1 MKICVFGSSSNQTKQ
16 TYIDAAFQLGC
27 LIAEGGHVCVN
38 GAGLYGVMGATIRGC
53 RSKGGKVL
61 GIIHEAFCV
70 DQAEDRNVD
79 ELIVVG
85 GKGLNER
92 KDRLFDE
99 SDCFLVLPGGV
110 GTFDEFFDG
119 VCSRSLNMK
128 GLYCKRFCLVS
139 IDGFYEG
146 FRLQMKR
153 AMEDG
158 VLYLDYEKFFHIA
171 PDVQSAYNWCIENCA
186 DSSMDVKPGEG
197 VRMTLR
203 DTDKLPPSSF
213 DDRTKPTSSSTSA
226 SSTVS
231 LSMPTALLLT
241 FLGFALGYSL
251 RKK

>member
-1 MKICVFGSSSNQTKQ
+1 MKICVFGSSSVQTKQ
-16 TYIDAAFQLGC
+16 VYTDAAFNLGC

-70 DQAEDRNVD
+70 DSAEDRNVD
-79 ELIVVG
+79 ELIFVG

-128 GLYCKRFCLVS
+128 GLGSKKFCLVS
-139 IDGFYEG
+139 INGFYEG

-171 PDVQSAYNWCIENCA
+171 PDVQSAYDWCIANLN
-186 DSSMDVKPGEG
+186 DTSMDVQPGEG
-197 VRMTLR
+197 VRMTPR
-203 DTDKLPPSSF
+203 PDKLPPSSF
-213 DDRTKPTSSSTSA
+213 DSPPTSS
-226 SSTVS
+226 VS
-231 LSMPTALLLT
+231 LPIVMLLT
-241 FLGFALGYSL
+241 FVGFALGYAL
-251 RKK
+251 RKN